1 MPDLLSKSKYL
12 AGLQCPKR
20 LWLEAHRPDLAAPL
34 TPAKERVFAQGR
46 EVGRRARECFPGGLL
61 LEEDPRRWREALEET
76 QAALGGGADT
86 LYEASFLYEGALVR
100 TDILVRDGDGSFD
113 LYEVKATTGRK
124 AEHLPDL
131 AVQVHVCEGAGLPVR
146 HALLLHLDRACR
158 FPDLS
163 NLFRPEDL
171 TDEVRSLLGEVPGRL
186 AGFRALLDSALE
198 PEARLGSHCSSPHE
212 CQFRGHCDDLWKLPD
227 PSVFDIPYLAGDRRD
242 ALIEGGILALED
254 VPPDAELGSRGERF
268 LRLYRAG
275 TKEID
280 AEGIR
285 SWMEKLRF
293 PLHFLDFETDGPALP
308 RLPGLGPFG
317 MLPFQFS
324 LHVLHAD
331 GRLEEAPGFLHEDP
345 SDPRPGIA
353 RALLHQIGPDGS
365 LVAYNAS
372 FERSVIGRLAD
383 FLPDLAKP
391 LGRLQGRFADLLDIF
406 RNHYF
411 DPAFK
416 GSASIKAVL
425 PVLCP
430 DLGYAGLEVGNGEDA
445 QAAWERLIET
455 GDQSEKERLA
465 AALPG

>member
-1 MPDLLSKSKYL
+1 M
-12 AGLQCPKR
+12 
-20 LWLEAHRPDLAAPL
+20 
-34 TPAKERVFAQGR
+34 
-46 EVGRRARECFPGGLL
+46 
-61 LEEDPRRWREALEET
+61 
-76 QAALGGGADT
+76 
-86 LYEASFLYEGALVR
+86 
-100 TDILVRDGDGSFD
+100 
-113 LYEVKATTGRK
+113 
-124 AEHLPDL
+124 PDL
-131 AVQVHVCEGAGLPVR
+131 AVQVHICEGAGLGVR
-146 HALLLHLDRACR
+146 RALLLHLDRACR

-171 TDEVRSLLGEVPGRL
+171 TDEVRSLLREVRGRL
-186 AGFRALLDSALE
+186 AGFRALLDSDLE

-242 ALIEGGILALED
+242 ALIGRGILALED

-268 LRLYRAG
+268 LRLLPG
-275 TKEID
+275 GD
-280 AEGIR
+280 EGDR
-285 SWMEKLRF
+285 RGGHTLLDGEAPLSPALPGLRDGF
-293 PLHFLDFETDGPALP
+293 GPAIP

-317 MLPFQFS
+317 RIPFQFS
-324 LHVLHAD
+324 LHVLGAD

-353 RALLHQIGPDGS
+353 RALLGPDRAGG
-365 LVAYNAS
+365 LHRRLQRVL
-372 FERSVIGRLAD
+372 RKGRD
-383 FLPDLAKP
+383 RPIWPHFLPDLAKP
-391 LGRLQGRFADLLDIF
+391 LGRLQGRFVDLLDIF
-406 RNHYF
+406 QNHYF

-455 GDQSEKERLA
+455 GDRRGEERLS
-465 AALPG
+465 AALRAYCGLDTLAMVRVYRVIKDLSGE